1 MRWDGAGAGHGV
13 RITWVQA
20 RSILSGGSVAV
31 LPAAPQG
38 KGKVEGEEDNDGWVR
53 HGRSMSGRTTVCQAG
68 YGGRSLQPR
77 GPHVIITLL
86 LLFLAKVARGQQA
99 PLPPPAPAPT
109 PQVREIEEQLSN
121 LTKRVASIISD
132 RFRFC
137 IADPVEDWNAAFNY
151 TPNLGF
157 LQQCFVETRGDLVGR
172 LCTPAEVRFYLSC
185 LHDQK
190 GQNNIFL
197 KTTIN
202 CNQSSWVQGCE
213 PGWACS
219 IGPDLLLSNINSST
233 IPTRRINCQQC
244 CEGFFC
250 PHGLTC
256 MLPCPLGSY
265 CPHAKVNITTG
276 LCDPLCTDICISSLP
291 TQQMPA
297 VVLTCGLITRGQ
309 KMCSAQ
315 QVITV
320 RVQHQNF
327 LVAVE
332 CIIKDSCKANTKNE
346 SIFVLGACLVG
357 ALSMVLVIIYNC
369 SDQSLTIRERRKTR
383 SREKAIAMARQQI
396 KTQNQLHV
404 AKQLL
409 RSHVNG
415 MQGHLPHTLKPFV
428 QHSDTESSAHRVQET
443 PTSVPHKAQELS
455 EAAVFEIEGT
465 NEISEAA
472 SSVEVN
478 LSGDG
483 KTVGTKDKGAPK
495 GMLRLTRSQRFK
507 YAYVRIE
514 KEKVEKQENKNL
526 TLSGAIATVS
536 EQDITRP
543 LLTVE
548 FKDLSLTLGK
558 KKLLRSITGER
569 RPGHVTAV
577 MGPSGAGKT
586 TFLNAIAGRVT
597 GYKVNGLV
605 HVNGKK
611 QKIRSYRKII
621 GFVPQDDIVHGNLW
635 FSAKCRLSSQMPQ
648 HDKVLIVERAI
659 DSLGLQTIRNSL
671 VGTVEKRGISGGQ
684 RKRVNVG
691 IEMVIKPSLLILDE
705 PTSGLDSSSSQLL
718 LKALCREAL
727 EGTNICAVIHQPSYT
742 LYTMFDDLILLAK
755 GGLIVYIG
763 PVKTV
768 EEYFTNIGI
777 YVPDR
782 VNPPDHYIDILE
794 GIVEPDSGFMAK
806 HLPHYWML
814 YNGYA
819 VPDDMKDDLEK
830 MHTEHN
836 TSLAGLTPGHLAN
849 LRSTHVEKQDHIQHD
864 LSRLKNL
871 LSRRTP
877 GILMQY
883 MYYLGRVM
891 KQRDPTFGMPGYIY
905 TIIAVS
911 LLCKIAALRSF
922 SLERLQYKRE
932 RDSGMSSLAYFLA
945 RDTIDHFSTVVK
957 PIVYLSM
964 FYYFNN
970 PRSTIVDNYI
980 VLLALVYS
988 VTGIGYTL
996 AICFNPGSAQLC
1008 SAILPVILT
1017 LLSTHTSTPLFLKNL
1032 CYTKWALE
1040 GFVIV
1045 NARRYPGVWLI
1056 TRCGLLSKNHF
1067 DINHF
1072 KLCISVLFLYGLFF
1086 RIVAFIAMIL
1096 LNKN

>member
-1 MRWDGAGAGHGV
+1 
-13 RITWVQA
+13 
-20 RSILSGGSVAV
+20 
-31 LPAAPQG
+31 
-38 KGKVEGEEDNDGWVR
+38 
-53 HGRSMSGRTTVCQAG
+53 MSGRTTVCQAG

-276 LCDPLCTDICISSLP
+276 LCDPYMYQFTPNSTNACGGADMWADYERTEDVFCPAGYYCPSTTSKFSCSSTNVDWVP
-291 TQQMPA
+291 PPK
-297 VVLTCGLITRGQ
+297 I
-309 KMCSAQ
+309 
-315 QVITV
+315 
-320 RVQHQNF
+320 
-327 LVAVE
+327 
-332 CIIKDSCKANTKNE
+332 DSCKANTKNE

-891 KQRDPTFGMPGYIY
+891 KQR
-905 TIIAVS
+905 
-911 LLCKIAALRSF
+911 LR
-922 SLERLQYKRE
+922 EA
-932 RDSGMSSLAYFLA
+932 G
-945 RDTIDHFSTVVK
+945 
-957 PIVYLSM
+957 
-964 FYYFNN
+964 
-970 PRSTIVDNYI
+970 
-980 VLLALVYS
+980 LLAFDFLILCLA
-988 VTGIGYTL
+988 GI
-996 AICFNPGSAQLC
+996 CLC
-1008 SAILPVILT
+1008 NYKVQ
-1017 LLSTHTSTPLFLKNL
+1017 
-1032 CYTKWALE
+1032 
-1040 GFVIV
+1040 
-1045 NARRYPGVWLI
+1045 
-1056 TRCGLLSKNHF
+1056 
-1067 DINHF
+1067 
-1072 KLCISVLFLYGLFF
+1072 
-1086 RIVAFIAMIL
+1086 
-1096 LNKN
+1096 

>member
-1 MRWDGAGAGHGV
+1 M
-13 RITWVQA
+13 
-20 RSILSGGSVAV
+20 
-31 LPAAPQG
+31 
-38 KGKVEGEEDNDGWVR
+38 
-53 HGRSMSGRTTVCQAG
+53 SMCGRTLLHAANRT
-68 YGGRSLQPR
+68 SPLQWR
-77 GPHVIITLL
+77 GPHVIHAFLL
-86 LLFLAKVARGQQA
+86 LLASVVRGQQV

-109 PQVREIEEQLSN
+109 AQLRDIEEQLSN
-121 LTKRVASIISD
+121 LTQRIASIISD

-151 TPNLGF
+151 THNLGF
-157 LQQCFVETRGDLVGR
+157 LHGCLVETRGDLVGR
-172 LCTPAEVRFYLSC
+172 LCTPAEVKFYFSC
-185 LHDQK
+185 FHDQNSE
-190 GQNNIFL
+190 NNIFL

-202 CNQSSWVQGCE
+202 CNQSSWVQGCK

-219 IGPDLLLSNINSST
+219 IDPDLLLSNINSST
-233 IPTRRINCQQC
+233 IPPRSTNCQQC

-250 PHGLTC
+250 PRGLTC

-265 CPHAKVNITTG
+265 CPHAKLNISTG
-276 LCDPLCTDICISSLP
+276 LCDPYKYQFTPNSTNVCGGAEMWADYDRTEDVFCPAGYYCPSTTSKLSCSSGHYCRLGS
-291 TQQMPA
+291 T
-297 VVLTCGLITRGQ
+297 TED
-309 KMCSAQ
+309 K
-315 QVITV
+315 
-320 RVQHQNF
+320 
-327 LVAVE
+327 

-346 SIFVLGACLVG
+346 SIFVLGACVVG
-357 ALSMVLVIIYNC
+357 ALSMVLLIIYNC
-369 SDQSLTIRERRKTR
+369 SDKFLTIHEQRKAR
-383 SREKAIAMARQQI
+383 SREKAIQMARQQI
-396 KTQNQLHV
+396 KAQNHWKV
-404 AKQLL
+404 AKELL

-415 MQGHLPHTLKPFV
+415 MNSHLPHRLTSFV
-428 QHSDTESSAHRVQET
+428 QHPDTEESIHRMQEKQT
-443 PTSVPHKAQELS
+443 VRLKAQELS
-455 EAAVFEIEGT
+455 EAAVFDTEGT
-465 NEISEAA
+465 HEISEAD
-472 SSVEVN
+472 SSVEMN
-478 LSGDG
+478 SSGDG
-483 KTVGTKDKGAPK
+483 KTVVTKDKGASK
-495 GMLRLTRSQRFK
+495 SMHQLTRSQRFK

-514 KEKVEKQENKNL
+514 KEKVEQQENKNL
-526 TLSGAIATVS
+526 TLSGAIGTVS

-543 LLTVE
+543 LLKVE
-548 FKDLSLTLGK
+548 FKDLTLTLGK
-558 KKLLRSITGER
+558 KKLLKSITGEL

-586 TFLNAIAGRVT
+586 TFLNAIAGKVT
-597 GYKVNGLV
+597 GYKISGLV
-605 HVNGKK
+605 HVNGT
-611 QKIRSYRKII
+611 QEKIRSYKKII
-621 GFVPQDDIVHGNLW
+621 GFVPQDDIVHGNLTVEENLW
-635 FSAKCRLSSQMPQ
+635 FNANCRLSTQMPQ
-648 HDKVLIVERAI
+648 HDKVLIVERVI

-727 EGTNICAVIHQPSYT
+727 EGINICAVIHQPSYT

-755 GGLIVYIG
+755 GGLIVYNG
-763 PVKTV
+763 PVRTV
-768 EEYFTNIGI
+768 EEYFTTLGI
-777 YVPDR
+777 HVPDR

-794 GIVEPDSGFMAK
+794 GIVEPNSGFKAK
-806 HLPHYWML
+806 HLPLYWML
-814 YNGYA
+814 YNGYE
-819 VPDDMKDDLEK
+819 VPDDMRDDLEI

-836 TSLAGLTPGHLAN
+836 TLLPGLSPDQLLN
-849 LRSTHVEKQDHIQHD
+849 LRSTHVEKRDHLQHD
-864 LSRLKNL
+864 LSRSKNL

-883 MYYLGRVM
+883 MYYLGRVT
-891 KQRDPTFGMPGYIY
+891 KQRLREAGLLAVDFLILCLAGICLGTIAKFSDPTFGMPGYIY
-905 TIIAVS
+905 TVIAVS

-932 RDSGMSSLAYFLA
+932 RESGMSSLAYFLA

-957 PIVYLSM
+957 PVVYLSM

-970 PRSTIVDNYI
+970 PRSTMSDNYI

-1017 LLSTHTSTPLFLKNL
+1017 LLSTHPSAPLFLKNL

-1040 GFVIV
+1040 GFIIV

-1067 DINHF
+1067 DIHHF
-1072 KLCISVLFLYGLFF
+1072 KLCISVLFMYGLFF
-1086 RIVAFIAMIL
+1086 RIVAFIALIL
-1096 LNKN
+1096 LRKN